1 MLIIICLYVQEL
13 VQEMDRVRNELEMT
27 KFELE
32 GMQERDRKL
41 STERDNEV
49 REQMF
54 EVCFLT

>member
-1 MLIIICLYVQEL
+1 
-13 VQEMDRVRNELEMT
+13 MT
-27 KFELE
+27 KVELE